1 MKSIACD
8 VLVFFGSEFWAAIVG
23 ALVGGI
29 IAYFI
34 QLQALREARNER
46 RNAQTDEN
54 KSLGFSLFFKTLAIW
69 NNLAHIKNYVE
80 EARKKQIEV
89 SADRLSIVL
98 LPLANIADPVKY
110 EQREMSL
117 LLSLGEAE
125 TLNRVLPL
133 DAIHNS
139 ILPVWD
145 LYATKREALHDAVE
159 MHGID
164 LDSGV
169 ASISLP
175 VDSKAARLLFEV
187 NQLAT
192 ELAERAQ
199 RDEAEARDARDIL
212 LQTLKRRLGL
222 EINFA

>member
-1 MKSIACD
+1 MKSIVCD

-46 RNAQTDEN
+46 RKTQTDEN

-199 RDEAEARDARDIL
+199 KDEAEARHARDIL